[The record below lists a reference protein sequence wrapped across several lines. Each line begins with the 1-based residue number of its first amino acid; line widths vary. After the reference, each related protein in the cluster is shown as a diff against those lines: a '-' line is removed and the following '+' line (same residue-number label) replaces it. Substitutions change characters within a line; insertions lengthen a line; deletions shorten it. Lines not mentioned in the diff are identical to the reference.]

1 MTPWSPAMKYSLIP
15 LILLSSSLALPQT
28 TKRTPQPR
36 TSTPQ
41 QQRTAPHTN
50 SSTPP
55 RAAQQAAA
63 ASGAELQ
70 RRYDALI
77 EARNS
82 GDPEAVATASRSVLG
97 IALRQAGNLRMLV
110 NKTDE
115 AAELYRGSLKW
126 EEVPD
131 THLDLAIAELRNSQ
145 IDDALAEIE
154 TVIAASPD
162 NARAWQIKGNALGL
176 KQDPKGAA
184 DSLAHSLSLKKDVNV
199 EFALGSAYLRA
210 GEKAKAQQVFQ
221 SMLASYGD
229 RAIWHVVFAGAYREA
244 QMMPD
249 AIAEFRKGIALDPN
263 VDNAHFFLGLT
274 LLEQN
279 MWARTDES
287 MAEFREAIRQH
298 PKDYAANFYLG
309 VGESQLQQFEES
321 DKHLQTAAAAQPN
334 GADVWVYLGLNA
346 YQQRRND
353 EARKYFLKA
362 FGLATEAQPLS
373 NDLLKRSYIALGRIY
388 FSEGNKPEAERWI
401 AKAKIAQ
408 GRALDNSKESI
419 SEITG
424 GMAGAPTM
432 PRLNLPGESVP
443 SSESTT
449 VDATAPISASMLAK
463 TSLNAADQQQADVL
477 DQNLRIV
484 ISTAYNDLGTA
495 DARRGLY
502 LQSLERFHEA
512 ERWDPKTPGLM
523 RNIGLAALKTNDQVE
538 AARALKVAV
547 EIDPT
552 DRLARARLAMALFNA
567 GQFADAALQF
577 PELHDDAYSDPGLAY
592 AWAYS
597 LVRIKNPKT
606 AGEVLGR
613 LSALQLPTDMLVS
626 VGDLYALIEDYDHA
640 IASYRKALQ
649 LAPSM
654 PGPHFKIGA
663 SLLRMSKPDAAIPEL
678 KAELQLAPDNTEAS
692 YNLAYAL
699 LETSQKDEGLALLR
713 KVVETNPDY
722 SEAQYLLGKTL
733 VTEQKFEEAVPH
745 LETAVRLT
753 PASAFAHYQLQAA
766 YRKVGRTA
774 DADREAAIYRDL
786 KARKREQAVIPM
798 PEPNSK

>member
-1 MTPWSPAMKYSLIP
+1 MKYSLIP
-15 LILLSSSLALPQT
+15 LILLSSSFALPQAA
-28 TKRTPQPR
+28 KRTPQPKA
-36 TSTPQ
+36 STPQ
-41 QQRTAPHTN
+41 QHRTSPRTN
-50 SSTPP
+50 SSMPL

-82 GDPEAVATASRSVLG
+82 GDPDAVATASRRVLG
-97 IALRQAGNLRMLV
+97 IALRQAGNLRILV

-126 EEVPD
+126 EEIPD
-131 THLDLAIAELRNSQ
+131 THLDLAIAELRNGQ

-154 TVIAASPD
+154 TVIAVSLD

-176 KQDPKGAA
+176 KRDPKGASEA
-184 DSLAHSLSLKKDVNV
+184 LAHSLSIKKDVNV

-210 GEKAKAQQVFQ
+210 GDKAKAQQVFQ

-249 AIAEFRKGIALDPN
+249 AIAEFRKGIALDPT
-263 VDNAHFFLGLT
+263 VDNAHFYLGLT

-298 PKDYAANFYLG
+298 PRDFAANFYLG

-321 DKHLQTAAAAQPN
+321 DKHLLAAAAAQSN

-346 YQQRRND
+346 YQQRRNED
-353 EARKYFLKA
+353 ARNYFLKA

-408 GRALDNSKESI
+408 GRSLENSKESI

-424 GMAGAPTM
+424 GMAGAQTM
-432 PRLNLPGESVP
+432 PRLNVPGESVP
-443 SSESTT
+443 TT
-449 VDATAPISASMLAK
+449 VSANVDATAPISASMLAN
-463 TSLNAADQQQADVL
+463 TSLNASDQKQADAL
-477 DQNLRIV
+477 DQNLRIL

-502 LQSLERFHEA
+502 LQALERFHEA
-512 ERWDPKTPGLM
+512 ERWDNKTPGLM
-523 RNIGLAALKTNDQVE
+523 RNIGLASLKTNDPAE
-538 AARALKVAV
+538 AARALKAAV
-547 EIDPT
+547 EIDPA
-552 DRLARARLAMALFNA
+552 DQLARARLAMALFNS
-567 GQFADAALQF
+567 GSFADASAQFQALG
-577 PELHDDAYSDPGLAY
+577 EDSYSDPGLAY

-597 LVRIKNPKT
+597 LVRIKNAKVAT
-606 AGEVLGR
+606 EVLGR
-613 LSALQLPTDMLVS
+613 LSSMSIAPDMQVS
-626 VGDLYALIEDYDHA
+626 IGDLYAQNNDYEHA
-640 IASYRKALQ
+640 IASYRKALEQ
-649 LAPSM
+649 SPAM
-654 PGPHFKIGA
+654 QGPHFKIGA
-663 SLLRMSKPDAAIPEL
+663 SLLRLSKPDAAIPEL
-678 KAELQLAPDNTEAS
+678 KAELQISPDNSEAS

-699 LETSQKDEGLALLR
+699 LEASQKDEGLALLR
-713 KVVETNPDY
+713 QVVAANPDY
-722 SEAQYLLGKTL
+722 PEAQYLLGKTL

-745 LETAVRLT
+745 LEAAVRLT

-766 YRKVGRTA
+766 YRRVGRTA
-774 DADREAAIYRDL
+774 DAEREAAIYRDL
-786 KARKREQAVIPM
+786 KSRKREESVIPM
-798 PEPNSK
+798 PESKP